1 MMAGKSQVNT
11 RGWKDMVKGFETQ
24 LGTVNFTEE
33 VIATIAGIAATECY
47 GLVGMAP
54 RSMQDGLAELLNR
67 ENFSRGVDVK
77 LEDGKLVIG
86 LHIVV
91 EYGTRIATV
100 ADNVMGKVKYSVEH
114 LLGLEVDRVQINV
127 QGVRVSDVKTP
138 AKGH

>member
-1 MMAGKSQVNT
+1 
-11 RGWKDMVKGFETQ
+11 MVKGFETQ

-91 EYGTRIATV
+91 STA
-100 ADNVMGKVKYSVEH
+100 
-114 LLGLEVDRVQINV
+114 LESQ
-127 QGVRVSDVKTP
+127 P
-138 AKGH
+138 

>member
-1 MMAGKSQVNT
+1 
-11 RGWKDMVKGFETQ
+11 MVKGFETH

-114 LLGLEVDRVQINV
+114 LLGLEVDRVHINV
-127 QGVRVSDVKTP
+127 QGVRVSDVKAP

>member
-54 RSMQDGLAELLNR
+54 
-67 ENFSRGVDVK
+67 
-77 LEDGKLVIG
+77 
-86 LHIVV
+86 
-91 EYGTRIATV
+91 
-100 ADNVMGKVKYSVEH
+100 
-114 LLGLEVDRVQINV
+114 
-127 QGVRVSDVKTP
+127 P
-138 AKGH
+138 